1 MRKILF
7 LDFDGVLNNN
17 NFFIK
22 RKDSSFKDIDFENVV
37 NLKKLMEKV
46 PELEIVISS
55 TWRIGTPIEE
65 LRIILSEFGIIK
77 ERIIGVTPQIHLS
90 RIRGFEIEKWLYDN
104 IEKEAKIAILDDDRD
119 MAHLIKYLFQT
130 DSTIGLSINRAQGL
144 IWWFDDHSLEGI
156 WKNRFRENK
165 MKNKLSFEEQNYHK
179 GMKVWL
185 GEMAARTLEYKQS
198 IETGRIIYKNNK
210 IQLKIHLMNVRAGLR
225 SWNKWR
231 LEKGI

>member
-1 MRKILF
+1 
-7 LDFDGVLNNN
+7 
-17 NFFIK
+17 
-22 RKDSSFKDIDFENVV
+22 
-37 NLKKLMEKV
+37 
-46 PELEIVISS
+46 
-55 TWRIGTPIEE
+55 
-65 LRIILSEFGIIK
+65 
-77 ERIIGVTPQIHLS
+77 
-90 RIRGFEIEKWLYDN
+90 
-104 IEKEAKIAILDDDRD
+104 
-119 MAHLIKYLFQT
+119 
-130 DSTIGLSINRAQGL
+130 
-144 IWWFDDHSLEGI
+144 
-156 WKNRFRENK
+156 